1 MSLCK
6 NLKIRK
12 IASSKTRQKI
22 SEVCN
27 FVDYGQPQTTLEV
40 WTDFDPYILPAAL
53 EMLKIFGGIDG
64 AYAAMH
70 AKFWDPAKAK
80 LPLVFKQH

>member
-1 MSLCK
+1 
-6 NLKIRK
+6 
-12 IASSKTRQKI
+12 
-22 SEVCN
+22 
-27 FVDYGQPQTTLEV
+27 
-40 WTDFDPYILPAAL
+40 LPAAL